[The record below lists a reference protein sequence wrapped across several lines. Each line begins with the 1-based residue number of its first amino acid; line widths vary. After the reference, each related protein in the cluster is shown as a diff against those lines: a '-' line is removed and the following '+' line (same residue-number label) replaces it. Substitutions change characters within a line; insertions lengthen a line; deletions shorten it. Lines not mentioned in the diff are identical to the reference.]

1 MKFSMYLFDVRL
13 CFYRAPTSELLERQ
27 TRALEESLNKL
38 KIAMHSDKTKTSIDT
53 NAPIW
58 DKGKTGPLSQYA
70 SHILRDEPRRTFDA
84 NKPTKVRVL
93 GDEPPGIEF
102 F

>member
-1 MKFSMYLFDVRL
+1 M
-13 CFYRAPTSELLERQ
+13 LERQ

-38 KIAMHSDKTKTSIDT
+38 KIAMHPDKTKTAYAFDSPIRLSLQPFFSSLQSADP

-70 SHILRDEPRRTFDA
+70 NHILRDEPRRVFDVSDRNA
-84 NKPTKVRVL
+84 ADHHRYV
-93 GDEPPGIEF
+93 EEF
-102 F
+102 